1 VFKVRIITPQ
11 KRAFDGEATFV
22 EFRTVEGAMGTL
34 QKRAPLLGA
43 LAISELEIE
52 NAEGKREIF
61 AIHGGIAEFSEN
73 TFTILSDAA
82 ERADEIDVERAKR
95 ALEKAKM
102 ELENVQ
108 DEKSK
113 KDLEGKIQ
121 RAMVRLKVA
130 NRK

>member
-1 VFKVRIITPQ
+1 MFKVRIITPQ
-11 KRAFDGEATFV
+11 KRVFDGEASFV
-22 EFRTVEGAMGTL
+22 EFKTVEGSMGTL
-34 QKRAPLLGA
+34 QNRAPLLGA

-52 NAEGKREIF
+52 KADGKREIF
-61 AIHGGIAEFSEN
+61 AIHGGIAEFSQN
-73 TFTILSDAA
+73 TFTVLSDAA

-95 ALEKAKM
+95 ALEKAKI
-102 ELENVQ
+102 ELERIQ
-108 DEKSK
+108 DEKRK